1 MDYWIYIVEFA
12 VIGFLLGLIVSR
24 KILKEHNAGW
34 VPSIV
39 LTIAFALVV
48 IRFIICAGVDTK
60 GQEIS
65 IDYRLLQAVIYSM
78 MSGILLVL
86 AYKIKGFDYEAV
98 ARKKAGIDEDS
109 SKEEKKEKK
118 EKGSRVLEITYL
130 VLLLCLG
137 VVAAWLFNEIE
148 MLWWQRAIG
157 LVAASVPFL
166 IMGRKTES
174 VKDGEVLLM
183 AVGGVMLGW
192 KNIIL
197 AVFLG
202 IFFSSATTT
211 FRLLTRKRE
220 DKGKKLKP
228 IKMAPFLA
236 LGIYVAALYG
246 DAFLTW
252 FYGLYMK

>member
-1 MDYWIYIVEFA
+1 MGYWVYVVELA
-12 VIGFLLGLIVSR
+12 VIGFLLGLIVS
-24 KILKEHNAGW
+24 KNILKEHNAGW

-39 LTIAFALVV
+39 LTIAFALVG
-48 IRFIICAGVDTK
+48 IRFIICPGVDTN

-65 IDYRLLQAVIYSM
+65 IDYRLLQAAIYSI

-86 AYKIKGFDYEAV
+86 SYKIKGFDYEAA
-98 ARKKAGIDEDS
+98 ARKKAGIDEESD
-109 SKEEKKEKK
+109 KIIKK

-137 VVAAWLFNEIE
+137 VVAAWLFNEVE
-148 MLWWQRAIG
+148 MLWWHRAIG

-246 DAFLTW
+246 DAFLAW
-252 FYGLYMK
+252 FYGLYVGL